1 MVVRASSISKLMT
14 KPRSKSEQF
23 SETALTHLKELALEE
38 VLGIRQE
45 LDNKYVE
52 KGKQCEHQSIELLNS
67 VTFESY
73 TKHDGRV
80 TKHNI
85 TGECD
90 ILTPSIIRDVKTSW
104 SANTFPWFYDDAL
117 KNVKASGYEWQLRA
131 YMMLYDVNKASID
144 YCLIS
149 TPDELYGWEDE
160 LAHVVDHISESKRV
174 TSVYFDRDMELEAL
188 MIDTVRD
195 CQEKYSEFV
204 NELLRK

>member
-14 KPRSKSEQF
+14 KPRSKSEAF

-52 KGKQCEHQSIELLNS
+52 KGKQCEAQSIELLNS

-73 TKHDGRV
+73 IKHDGRV

-104 SANTFPWFYDDAL
+104 SVNTFPWFYDDA
-117 KNVKASGYEWQLRA
+117 VKAVKSSGYEWQLRA
-131 YMMLYDVNKASID
+131 YMMLYDVDKAAVD
-144 YCLIS
+144 YCLVS

-160 LAHVVDHISESKRV
+160 LTHVVDHIADSKRV
-174 TSVYFDRDMELEAL
+174 TSVYFDRDKELEAL
-188 MIDTVRD
+188 MIETVEK
-195 CQEKYSEFV
+195 CQEKYNEFV
-204 NELLRK
+204 NELLIK

>member
-1 MVVRASSISKLMT
+1 MVIRASSISKLMT
-14 KPRSKSEQF
+14 KPRTKSESF

-52 KGKQCEHQSIELLNS
+52 KGKQCEYQSIELLNK
-67 VTFESY
+67 VLFENY
-73 TKHDGRV
+73 TKHQGRQ

-90 ILTPSIIRDVKTSW
+90 ILTPTIIRDVKTSW
-104 SANTFPWFYDDAL
+104 SVNTFPWFYDDA
-117 KNVKASGYEWQLRA
+117 VKSIKAAGYEWQMRA
-131 YMMLYDVNKASID
+131 YMMLYDVDKAAID
-144 YCLIS
+144 YCLTS

-160 LAHVVDHISESKRV
+160 TIHVVDHINESKRV
-174 TSVYFDRDMELEAL
+174 TSVYFERDKELEAL
-188 MIDTVRD
+188 MIDTVQE
-195 CQEKYSEFV
+195 CQEKYNELV